1 MQRLTTTIDDDLI
14 AEVDEF
20 IGEHGYANRSEA
32 IRDLLRSG
40 LQALSTKTPRQPQLH
55 RDLELCLRPCGARA
69 AEAADQGFSRRTTAS
84 RRQHFM
90 CISITI
96 AVWK

>member
-20 IGEHGYANRSEA
+20 IAEHGYANRSEA

-40 LQALSTKTPRQPQLH
+40 LQALSTKI
-55 RDLELCLRPCGARA
+55 
-69 AEAADQGFSRRTTAS
+69 QGSRNCIATAS
-84 RRQHFM
+84 RH
-90 CISITI
+90 
-96 AVWK
+96 